1 MVNMRNPASEISA
14 EALLAAADQLRT
26 AAGHQM
32 VADTSHE
39 DLLREA
45 VGHLIDRAAEL
56 VEPIRETTREA
67 GILGLRLDA
76 LRGEPELS
84 LGTIKNPCQ
93 KFKVNI

>member
-1 MVNMRNPASEISA
+1 MRDPASEIA
-14 EALLAAADQLRT
+14 VEVLLAAADMLRT

-32 VADTSHE
+32 VADTHHE

-45 VGHLIDRAAEL
+45 VGQLLDRATE
-56 VEPIRETTREA
+56 VVRPIRETTREA
-67 GILGLRLDA
+67 GILGRRLDA